1 MDFLSKI
8 VSGNINRIK
17 QNIFNSFVQD
27 LDIQKGFDDELE
39 KGKWNV
45 GDQKFYHGTM
55 HYVAELKPD
64 GSPRWRR
71 VKKNSGEG
79 NDTSTS
85 SSKRSQTAEKPK
97 KSGDK
102 GDGKVKDRSEKNQ
115 SNDSKNVLKNIFS
128 NKKELSKFLSETE
141 NKIIGKINM
150 SWTVNWGKDKQ
161 ECDIEIKSVPEG
173 VKYRYEPDHYFSAN
187 PKRTETPSRGILVCT
202 KLYGDNYTSYHE
214 GFIGMNTLLSDEQDH
229 LFGGINGTAHSP
241 LNSRFT
247 KEVLLDSISKNKTA
261 MDIVKNTDSSDKKK
275 NDKNTSDVKNNELE
289 EDKIY
294 SRLRVLNSRIKFSD
308 ISEEDYNRSVSIMKQ
323 TDPNKISAV
332 KSLTEDKVSD
342 KFLTIFREVSNYLF
356 LNSNKNNEI
365 WRDWRYLA
373 TGELN
378 ERINK
383 LRSDLDKLK
392 DGKNTQSS
400 NDVSNNNKENF

>member
-187 PKRTETPSRGILVCT
+187 PKRTETPPF
-202 KLYGDNYTSYHE
+202 Y
-214 GFIGMNTLLSDEQDH
+214 LLQY
-229 LFGGINGTAHSP
+229 F
-241 LNSRFT
+241 
-247 KEVLLDSISKNKTA
+247 
-261 MDIVKNTDSSDKKK
+261 
-275 NDKNTSDVKNNELE
+275 
-289 EDKIY
+289 
-294 SRLRVLNSRIKFSD
+294 
-308 ISEEDYNRSVSIMKQ
+308 
-323 TDPNKISAV
+323 
-332 KSLTEDKVSD
+332 
-342 KFLTIFREVSNYLF
+342 
-356 LNSNKNNEI
+356 
-365 WRDWRYLA
+365 
-373 TGELN
+373 
-378 ERINK
+378 
-383 LRSDLDKLK
+383 
-392 DGKNTQSS
+392 
-400 NDVSNNNKENF
+400 